1 MFVEYL
7 LLNSIAGITDL
18 EKQKRHL
25 LCSGKT
31 FWLAKKIVAG
41 TKFWNLGGCV
51 LKGTLNKY
59 KTASTNK
66 NHYNTARALT

>member
-31 FWLAKKIVAG
+31 FWLAKKLLQAPNSGIWAAVS
-41 TKFWNLGGCV
+41 
-51 LKGTLNKY
+51 LKE
-59 KTASTNK
+59 
-66 NHYNTARALT
+66 H